1 MSGARGWIDKERALL
16 CASDQL
22 HTSCDLDDGSRQAL
36 RAHFCEEAILE
47 ILKLAGFYRTVS
59 YVTTVRLPLE
69 TMRRGF
75 RRMASLCLQVHDM
88 DASDLRIF
96 EAVARLGGMNRAAA
110 ELNTVQSNVTARI
123 RALEEELKIGLFR
136 RTSRG
141 TVLTPAGERLQP
153 YAIRVAQL
161 LDEAR
166 CAAQDDGTPRGPLV
180 IGSLETTAAL
190 RLTPSLAAFVAA
202 FPDVDLTL
210 RTGTSSELIDA
221 VLARRVEGAF
231 VAGPVD
237 HPELTA
243 ETIFCEEMVVLS
255 APGTVSIERY
265 LQGGDVRVI
274 VLRAGCSYR
283 LMLESWLARQGIV
296 RVRLLEFG
304 TLEAIIGCV
313 KAGLGITLL
322 PRALI
327 GTVWREGTLA
337 VHELPEGAGRVET
350 MFIQRGG
357 ERASSGLTV
366 FLGHVRPRIGRLQ
379 AAE

>member
-1 MSGARGWIDKERALL
+1 
-16 CASDQL
+16 
-22 HTSCDLDDGSRQAL
+22 
-36 RAHFCEEAILE
+36 
-47 ILKLAGFYRTVS
+47 
-59 YVTTVRLPLE
+59 
-69 TMRRGF
+69 
-75 RRMASLCLQVHDM
+75 M

-123 RALEEELKIGLFR
+123 RALEEQLEVSLFR

-141 TVLTPAGERLQP
+141 AVLTAAGERLLP
-153 YAIRVAQL
+153 YASRVAQL

-166 CAAQDDGTPRGPLV
+166 CAARDDGTPRGPLV

-221 VLARRVEGAF
+221 VLTRRVEGAF

-237 HPELTA
+237 HPELTV
-243 ETIFCEEMVVLS
+243 ETIFREEMVILS
-255 APGTVSIERY
+255 ALGISFERY
-265 LQGGDVRVI
+265 LQGRDVRII

-283 LMLESWLARQGIV
+283 LMLESWLAGQGVV
-296 RVRLLEFG
+296 RVRMLEFG
-304 TLEAIIGCV
+304 TLEAIVGCV

-327 GTVWREGTLA
+327 GAVWREGTLA
-337 VHELPEGAGRVET
+337 VHELSDGAGRVET
-350 MFIQRGG
+350 MFVRRPD
-357 ERASSGLTV
+357 ERVSSALTA
-366 FLGHVRPRIGRLQ
+366 FLDHVRPKFGRLQ

>member
-1 MSGARGWIDKERALL
+1 
-16 CASDQL
+16 
-22 HTSCDLDDGSRQAL
+22 
-36 RAHFCEEAILE
+36 
-47 ILKLAGFYRTVS
+47 
-59 YVTTVRLPLE
+59 
-69 TMRRGF
+69 
-75 RRMASLCLQVHDM
+75 M

-123 RALEEELKIGLFR
+123 RALEEQLEVSLFR

-141 TVLTPAGERLQP
+141 AVLTAAGERLLP
-153 YAIRVAQL
+153 YASRVAQL

-166 CAAQDDGTPRGPLV
+166 CAARDDGTPRGPLV

-243 ETIFCEEMVVLS
+243 ETVFREEMVILS
-255 APGTVSIERY
+255 ALGISFERY
-265 LQGGDVRVI
+265 LQGRDVRII

-283 LMLESWLARQGIV
+283 LMLESWLASQGVV
-296 RVRLLEFG
+296 RVRMLEFG
-304 TLEAIIGCV
+304 TLEAIVGCV

-327 GTVWREGTLA
+327 GAVWREGTLA
-337 VHELPEGAGRVET
+337 VHELPDGAGRVET
-350 MFIQRGG
+350 MFVRRPD
-357 ERASSGLTV
+357 ERVSSALTA
-366 FLGHVRPRIGRLQ
+366 FLDHVRPKFGRLQ

>member
-1 MSGARGWIDKERALL
+1 
-16 CASDQL
+16 
-22 HTSCDLDDGSRQAL
+22 
-36 RAHFCEEAILE
+36 
-47 ILKLAGFYRTVS
+47 
-59 YVTTVRLPLE
+59 
-69 TMRRGF
+69 
-75 RRMASLCLQVHDM
+75 M

-123 RALEEELKIGLFR
+123 RALEEQLEVSLFR

-141 TVLTPAGERLQP
+141 AVLTAAGERLLP
-153 YAIRVAQL
+153 YASRVAQL

-166 CAAQDDGTPRGPLV
+166 RATRDDGTPCGPLV

-190 RLTPSLAAFVAA
+190 RLTPCLASFLAAF
-202 FPDVDLTL
+202 PCVDLTL
-210 RTGTSSELIDA
+210 RTGTSSELIEA

-243 ETIFCEEMVVLS
+243 ETVFREEMVILGALGIS
-255 APGTVSIERY
+255 FERY
-265 LQGGDVRVI
+265 LQGRDVRVI

-283 LMLESWLARQGIV
+283 LMLESWLAGQGVV

-304 TLEAIIGCV
+304 TLEAIVGCV

-327 GTVWREGTLA
+327 GAVWREGTLA
-337 VHELPEGAGRVET
+337 VHELPEATGRAET
-350 MFIQRGG
+350 MFVRRPD
-357 ERASSGLTV
+357 ERASSALTA
-366 FLGHVRPRIGRLQ
+366 FLDHVRPRFGRLQ

>member
-1 MSGARGWIDKERALL
+1 
-16 CASDQL
+16 
-22 HTSCDLDDGSRQAL
+22 
-36 RAHFCEEAILE
+36 
-47 ILKLAGFYRTVS
+47 
-59 YVTTVRLPLE
+59 
-69 TMRRGF
+69 
-75 RRMASLCLQVHDM
+75 M

-123 RALEEELKIGLFR
+123 RALEEELKLRLFR

-141 TVLTPAGERLQP
+141 AVLTAAGERLLP

-161 LDEAR
+161 LEEAKR
-166 CAAQDDGTPRGPLV
+166 AARDDGSPRGPLV

-190 RLTPSLAAFVAA
+190 RLTPALTAFVAA
-202 FPDVDLTL
+202 FPDVDMTL
-210 RTGTSSELIDA
+210 RTGTSRELIDA
-221 VLARRVEGAF
+221 VLARRMEGAF

-243 ETIFCEEMVVLS
+243 ETIFREEMVILS
-255 APGTVSIERY
+255 APGTLSMERY
-265 LQGGDVRVI
+265 LQGGDVRII

-283 LMLESWLARQGIV
+283 LMLESWLARQGVV

-327 GTVWREGTLA
+327 GAVWRENALA
-337 VHELPEGAGRVET
+337 VHELTDGEGGAET
-350 MFIQRGG
+350 VFVRRAD
-357 ERASSGLTV
+357 ERASSALSA
-366 FLGHVRPRIGRLQ
+366 FLDHVRPQIGRLR